1 MVRRPCAH
9 VTPDGSPPPT
19 IEASLGAFHT
29 MTSSVGSVL
38 MGASLACSALT
49 GCAGPGEQPAR
60 PSDVEVFSEIA
71 MGVDV
76 TVTLAAPET
85 GARLAAARL
94 AMAEVRACDEAL
106 SDWQASSERSRLPR
120 TAGTATIVSERLF
133 SATDRAIDL
142 ARLTGGRFDPTIAPI
157 VQAWRSARAQG
168 SLPDAA
174 TLDAAL
180 AHVAWQDVQVDDSA
194 RTITFGRDGMA
205 LDFGGI
211 GKGFAA
217 QRASEVMVASGQ
229 PCHLVA
235 VAGDLV
241 AGPVA
246 PPGKPGWTIRKE
258 DGLGEPVEM
267 VLLGEAVSTSGDLEQ
282 FIEIDGVRHSH
293 IIDPRTG
300 RALRERTAAC
310 VRGPDGATCDALAT
324 ALCVAGVRDA
334 AALMRSLAGYRASV
348 TTIESDGRRT
358 WSTSPGPEGPPCAAD
373 TITASGAITGPNAD
387 THPVAA
393 GSPPR

>member
-1 MVRRPCAH
+1 MLLVPLA
-9 VTPDGSPPPT
+9 
-19 IEASLGAFHT
+19 L
-29 MTSSVGSVL
+29 VGSVAFAQAEL
-38 MGASLACSALT
+38 PQS
-49 GCAGPGEQPAR
+49 E
-60 PSDVEVFSEIA
+60 VESFAEIA

-76 TVTLAAPET
+76 SVTVAAPE
-85 GARLAAARL
+85 AQRRLGAARL
-94 AMAEVRACDEAL
+94 AIAEVRACDDAL

-120 TAGTATIVSERLF
+120 TAGVAAIASERLF
-133 SATDRAIDL
+133 TATARSIEIARA
-142 ARLTGGRFDPTIAPI
+142 TEGRFDPTIAPI
-157 VQAWRSARAQG
+157 VQAWRSARAKG
-168 SLPDAA
+168 TLPDAA
-174 TLDAAL
+174 VLDAAL
-180 AHVAWQDVQVDDSA
+180 GFVGWQDVTLDASM

-217 QRASEVMVASGQ
+217 QRASTAMTASGQ
-229 PCHLVA
+229 PSHLVA
-235 VAGDLV
+235 VAGDVV

-258 DGLGEPVEM
+258 DGLGESVEL

-282 FIEIDGVRHSH
+282 FIEIAGVRHSH

-334 AALMRSLAGYRASV
+334 AGLLRAFPGYRASV

-373 TITASGAITGPNAD
+373 AVTVPKGVIVPSATATPQ
-387 THPVAA
+387 
-393 GSPPR
+393 R

>member
-1 MVRRPCAH
+1 MLFV
-9 VTPDGSPPPT
+9 
-19 IEASLGAFHT
+19 SLALA
-29 MTSSVGSVL
+29 GSV
-38 MGASLACSALT
+38 ALAQAEPS
-49 GCAGPGEQPAR
+49 QPE
-60 PSDVEVFSEIA
+60 VESFAEIA
-71 MGVDV
+71 MGVEV
-76 TVTLAAPET
+76 TIKVAAPQ
-85 GARLAAARL
+85 ANDRLAAARL

-106 SDWQASSERSRLPR
+106 SDWQSSSERSRLPR
-120 TAGTATIVSERLF
+120 TAGVAAIASERLF
-133 SATDRAIDL
+133 TATARSIEIARATD
-142 ARLTGGRFDPTIAPI
+142 GRFDPTIAPI

-168 SLPDAA
+168 TLPDMA
-174 TLDAAL
+174 TLDAAGTR
-180 AHVAWQDVQVDDSA
+180 VGWQDVKLDASA

-217 QRASEVMVASGQ
+217 QRASTAMTASGQ
-229 PCHLVA
+229 PSHLVA

-258 DGLGEPVEM
+258 DGLGEPFEL

-310 VRGPDGATCDALAT
+310 VRGADGATCDALAT

-334 AALMRSLAGYRASV
+334 AGLLRAFPGYRASV

-358 WSTSPGPEGPPCAAD
+358 WSTSPGPEGPPCAAGTV
-373 TITASGAITGPNAD
+373 TIPDAADAPNA
-387 THPVAA
+387 TTQPQ
-393 GSPPR
+393 R

>member
-1 MVRRPCAH
+1 MLKGSRPR
-9 VTPDGSPPPT
+9 T
-19 IEASLGAFHT
+19 IDASLGAFIT
-29 MTSSVGSVL
+29 MMRAVGSTL
-38 MGASLACSALT
+38 LGASLASSALS
-49 GCAGPGEQPAR
+49 GCAGPGDHLAQP
-60 PSDVEVFSEIA
+60 SEVEAFSEIA

-76 TVTLAAPET
+76 SVKVAAPDPQD
-85 GARLAAARL
+85 RLSAARL
-94 AMAEVRACDEAL
+94 AMAEVRACDDAL

-120 TAGTATIVSERLF
+120 TAGEAAVVSDRLF
-133 SATDRAIDL
+133 AATARSIELARATD
-142 ARLTGGRFDPTIAPI
+142 GRFDPTVSP
-157 VQAWRSARAQG
+157 VVRAWRAARAQG
-168 SLPDAA
+168 RLPDTRALDAA
-174 TLDAAL
+174 RECVGWQAITLDA
-180 AHVAWQDVQVDDSA
+180 SA
-194 RTITFGRDGMA
+194 RTMTFGRDGME

-217 QRASEVMVASGQ
+217 QRASAAMVASGQ
-229 PCHLVA
+229 RCHLVA

-246 PPGKPGWTIRKE
+246 PPGRSGWTIRKE
-258 DGLGEPVEM
+258 DGLGEPFEL

-300 RALRERTAAC
+300 RALRDRTAAC

-334 AALMRSLAGYRASV
+334 AGLLRSFPGYRACV
-348 TTIESDGRRT
+348 TTSESGGRRT
-358 WSTSPGPEGPPCAAD
+358 WSTTPGPEGPPCAAD
-373 TITASGAITGPNAD
+373 TITVSEFITASDAITGPNAD
-387 THPVAA
+387 SHPDAT

>member
-1 MVRRPCAH
+1 MLLLPLA
-9 VTPDGSPPPT
+9 
-19 IEASLGAFHT
+19 L
-29 MTSSVGSVL
+29 VGSV
-38 MGASLACSALT
+38 AFAQADPT
-49 GCAGPGEQPAR
+49 QPA
-60 PSDVEVFSEIA
+60 VESFTEIA

-76 TVTLAAPET
+76 TVKVVAPE
-85 GARLAAARL
+85 ASDRLAAARL

-106 SDWQASSERSRLPR
+106 SDWQASSECLRLPR
-120 TAGTATIVSERLF
+120 TAGAATIASERLF
-133 SATDRAIDL
+133 TATARSIEIARA
-142 ARLTGGRFDPTIAPI
+142 TEGRFDPTISPI

-168 SLPDAA
+168 TLPDVA
-174 TLDAAL
+174 TLDAARKR
-180 AHVAWQDVQVDDSA
+180 VSWQDVTIDA
-194 RTITFGRDGMA
+194 CMRTIMFGRDGMA

-217 QRASEVMVASGQ
+217 QRASKAMAASGQ
-229 PCHLVA
+229 PSHLVA

-258 DGLGEPVEM
+258 DGLGEPFEL

-293 IIDPRTG
+293 IIDPRTA

-334 AALMRSLAGYRASV
+334 AGLMGAFPGYRASV

-358 WSTSPGPEGPPCAAD
+358 WSTTPGPEGPPCAAD
-373 TITASGAITGPNAD
+373 AVTVPKGVIVPDSASQPQ
-387 THPVAA
+387 
-393 GSPPR
+393 R

>member
-1 MVRRPCAH
+1 MLLGRARATGAAKPMGHADDDVRAMRDTRLRLGGRHARATVICCALAGC
-9 VTPDGSPPPT
+9 VTDSGDRT
-19 IEASLGAFHT
+19 NCIES
-29 MTSSVGSVL
+29 
-38 MGASLACSALT
+38 
-49 GCAGPGEQPAR
+49 
-60 PSDVEVFSEIA
+60 FSEVA

-76 TVTLAAPET
+76 NVTVAASGT
-85 GARLAAARL
+85 GGRLAAARI
-94 AMAEVRACDEAL
+94 AMAEIRACDETL

-120 TAGTATIVSERLF
+120 TAGTAAIAGERLF
-133 SATDRAIDL
+133 AATARSIEL
-142 ARLTGGRFDPTIAPI
+142 ARLTEGRFDPTVSPL
-157 VQAWRSARAQG
+157 VQAWRAARAHG
-168 SLPDAA
+168 TLPDGALLEAA
-174 TLDAAL
+174 RERTG
-180 AHVAWQDVQVDDSA
+180 WQDVRLDTAA

-217 QRASEVMVASGQ
+217 QRASTAMSASGQ
-229 PCHLVA
+229 PSHLVA

-241 AGPVA
+241 AGPAA

-258 DGLGEPVEM
+258 DGLGEPFEL

-334 AALMRSLAGYRASV
+334 AVMMGAFPGYRASV
-348 TTIESDGRRT
+348 TTIESDGPRT

-373 TITASGAITGPNAD
+373 AVTVPKGVIVPSATAKPQ
-387 THPVAA
+387 H
-393 GSPPR
+393 